1 MKGVL
6 YMGVFFSSISGILI
20 IIGLIAVG
28 YGLSALGWFDDKST
42 RLIAKIVTQVAL
54 PAYMISTITKDFTAK
69 KLIKLLPDLGVP
81 VLSMTIL
88 IFISIILIKIL
99 KIDPKH
105 KGLFSSMFFNSNTV
119 FVGLPVNM
127 ALFGEKSLPYVL
139 VYYMA
144 NTTFFWTLGT
154 YLIQM
159 DGEIKGH
166 FKLKT
171 TLKKVF
177 SPPLLGFIIGLIL
190 VMLHIQLPKF
200 LMSDFQYL
208 GGLTIPL
215 SMIFIG
221 ISIYNA
227 GLKNVSFHKDNLAI
241 LFGRFLCAPL
251 LMAGLFLFIPATPLM
266 KQVFIVQAAMPVM
279 TNAPVVANL
288 YHADSDYAAIMV
300 TETTLLSLIVVP
312 IIMTIIK

>member
-1 MKGVL
+1 MKGGFD
-6 YMGVFFSSISGILI
+6 MGVFFSSIQGILI

-28 YGLSALGWFDDKST
+28 YGLSALGWFSESST

-54 PAYMISTITKDFTAK
+54 PTYMISTITKDFTAA
-69 KLIKLLPDLGVP
+69 KLIKLLPNLAIP

-88 IFISIILIKIL
+88 IFISIILIKVL

-105 KGLFSSMFFNSNTV
+105 KGLFASMFFNSNTV

-159 DGEIKGH
+159 DGEVKGH

-171 TLKKVF
+171 TLKKIF

-190 VMLHIQLPKF
+190 VMLHIQLPSF
-200 LMSDFQYL
+200 LMSDFEYL
-208 GGLTIPL
+208 GNLTIPL

-227 GLKNVSFHKDNLAI
+227 GLKNISFHKDNLAI
-241 LFGRFLCAPL
+241 LFGRFICAPL
-251 LMAGLFLFIPATPLM
+251 LMAALFLFIPATPLM
-266 KQVFIVQAAMPVM
+266 RQVFIVQAAMPVM
-279 TNAPVVANL
+279 TNAPVVAKL

-312 IIMTIIK
+312 IIMVLIK